1 VSYANFEAG
10 KTEHFELICEP
21 RYDIAPEL
29 LKQRARSAAS
39 IPLR

>member
-1 VSYANFEAG
+1 MRKDRLLAALRR
-10 KTEHFELICEP
+10 EHGPEP

-29 LKQRARSAAS
+29 LKQKARSAAS